1 MFSNQPNHRT
11 PKIHL
16 TVRPNPKEAES
27 KDISTLISDRLQSL
41 TLSNQRGFEA
51 DQLDITLDD
60 SDGALALPSRGALL
74 SLAFGWSD
82 QPLIFKGEYSVD
94 EVEHSGA
101 PDILTI
107 RARSADLR
115 GSLMEQKERSFDR
128 TTIGKIVKQ
137 IADENKL
144 TPKVAQAFENEA
156 IDHIDQ
162 ANESAIS
169 FLTRLAEKYD
179 AIATVKNGSLLFI
192 PAGTGKTASG
202 QNLPTIRITRQDGDS
217 HRFAIAEG
225 NNYKAVK
232 AYWHD
237 TDTGKRGEVIWD
249 ENSSVQKVYGKT
261 KGRTITRAKRGQAGE
276 VMRDSKGNV
285 KKDKAGNVRTYKKG
299 RILKDAQG
307 NTIKE
312 TVYKA
317 GRQTKSYTLEIK
329 QAKPIESDSDSIR
342 TLRHTYQS
350 KTAAINAVKREFG
363 KLQRGVASFSLT
375 LAYGNAEL
383 MPELPVEVSGF
394 KAEIDS
400 TEWIITQV
408 THSISADG
416 GFTSAIECELK
427 TEEDKGAE

>member
-41 TLSNQRGFEA
+41 TLSDQRGFEA
-51 DQLDITLDD
+51 DQLDIVLDD
-60 SDGALALPSRGALL
+60 SDGVLALPSRGALL

-101 PDILTI
+101 PDVLTI

-179 AIATVKNGSLLFI
+179 AIATVKNGALLFM
-192 PAGTGKTASG
+192 PTGTGKTASG
-202 QNLPTIRITRQDGDS
+202 QNLPKIRITRQDGDS
-217 HRFAIAEG
+217 HRFNIAEG

-237 TDTGKRGEVIWD
+237 TDTGKRGEVTID
-249 ENSSVQKVYGKT
+249 ENSQVKKVNKKT
-261 KGRTITRAKRGQAGE
+261 KKGKESKAKKIVVEQREPIT
-276 VMRDSKGNV
+276 
-285 KKDKAGNVRTYKKG
+285 
-299 RILKDAQG
+299 
-307 NTIKE
+307 
-312 TVYKA
+312 
-317 GRQTKSYTLEIK
+317 
-329 QAKPIESDSDSIR
+329 SDSDSIK
-342 TLRHTYQS
+342 TLRHTYATEQS
-350 KTAAINAVKREFG
+350 ALRACQREFSR
-363 KLQRGVASFSLT
+363 LQRGVASFSLT

-394 KAEIDS
+394 KGEIDS
-400 TEWIITQV
+400 SEWIITQV

-427 TEEDKGAE
+427 TEEDKRAE

>member
-41 TLSNQRGFEA
+41 TLSDQRGFEA
-51 DQLDITLDD
+51 DQLDIALDD
-60 SDGALALPSRGALL
+60 SDGALALPSRGAVL

-82 QPLIFKGEYSVD
+82 QPLIFKGEYTVD
-94 EVEHSGA
+94 EVEHSGS

-179 AIATVKNGSLLFI
+179 AIATVKNGALLFM
-192 PAGTGKTASG
+192 PTGTGKTASG
-202 QNLPTIRITRQDGDS
+202 QNLPKIRITRQDGDS
-217 HRFAIAEG
+217 HRFNIAEG

-237 TDTGKRGEVIWD
+237 TDTGKRGEVTID
-249 ENSSVQKVYGKT
+249 ENSQVKKVNKKT
-261 KGRTITRAKRGQAGE
+261 KKGKESKAKKIVVEQHEPIT
-276 VMRDSKGNV
+276 
-285 KKDKAGNVRTYKKG
+285 
-299 RILKDAQG
+299 
-307 NTIKE
+307 
-312 TVYKA
+312 
-317 GRQTKSYTLEIK
+317 
-329 QAKPIESDSDSIR
+329 SDSDSIK
-342 TLRHTYQS
+342 TLRHTYVTEQS
-350 KTAAINAVKREFG
+350 ALRACQREFSR
-363 KLQRGVASFSLT
+363 LQRGVASFSLT

-427 TEEDKGAE
+427 MVEDND